1 MRKVFSV
8 AQFDTKTRK
17 FADEVKT
24 NGYAV
29 SVTMIHPLTTTSV
42 VAVEKKVPKKKKN
55 DGASAA
61 ETLTKPQVS
70 SPPQNL
76 QGVIAYPRSYS
87 SWGQTTLQMS
97 SSGSTLACA
106 RW

>member
-8 AQFDTKTRK
+8 AQFETKTRK

-29 SVTMIHPLTTTSV
+29 SVPMIRPLTTTV
-42 VAVEKKVPKKKKN
+42 VAVEKSKKRMKN

-61 ETLTKPQVS
+61 ETLTKPRVK
-70 SPPQNL
+70 SPAEPAERDSL
-76 QGVIAYPRSYS
+76 AKKLFKL
-87 SWGQTTLQMS
+87 GQTTLQMS